1 MTWGRR
7 VLTVAFVA
15 GLVFMPCAL
24 GAQPTGRP
32 PRIGLLVWGPA
43 AVEWLRDGLRDLGYT
58 EGHDVIFE
66 VRVSK
71 GPGDLPD
78 LAAQLIGLRVDVI
91 FAPTTPDALAAQKAT
106 RTIPIVFAGAGDPV
120 GTGLVTSLAR
130 PGANVTGV
138 TSMTRDLEAK
148 RLQILTEALPGLKQ
162 VGVVWRPSGPL
173 LAVQR
178 RMLSDLETAAQTLK
192 LKVRIAEWTDT
203 TDLDRTLSGLV
214 GLGVGAVIAQPH
226 VELFRERSRLAA
238 AATRHRL
245 PVLADSREYAEAGV
259 LLTYGA
265 KYSEIVRQAATHVV
279 KVLRGAR
286 PADLPVEQP
295 TKFDLVVNLRTAKT
309 LGLTLPSGL
318 LSRAESVI
326 E

>member
-1 MTWGRR
+1 MTWERR
-7 VLTVAFVA
+7 VLIVAFVA
-15 GLVFMPCAL
+15 GILFVPFAL
-24 GAQPTGRP
+24 GAQPTGRA

-43 AVEWLRDGLRDLGYT
+43 PVEWLRDGLRDLGYT
-58 EGHDVIFE
+58 EGQNIILD

-78 LAAQLIGLRVDVI
+78 LAAQLIALRVDVI
-91 FAPTTPDALAAQKAT
+91 FAPTTPDALAAPKAT
-106 RTIPIVFAGAGDPV
+106 GTIPIVFAGAGDPV
-120 GTGLVTSLAR
+120 GAGLVTSLAR
-130 PGANVTGV
+130 PGANITGV

-148 RLQILTEALPGLKQ
+148 RLQLLTDALPGLKH

-173 LAVQR
+173 VGLQR
-178 RMLSDLETAAQTLK
+178 RMLAELETAAQTLQLK
-192 LKVRIAEWTDT
+192 LRVAEWTDA
-203 TDLDRTLSGLV
+203 TDLDRALSGLASH
-214 GLGVGAVIAQPH
+214 GVGAVIAQPH

-238 AATRHRL
+238 AAARHRL

-265 KYSEIVRQAATHVV
+265 KYSEIVRQAATHVH
-279 KVLRGAR
+279 KILRGTR

-295 TKFDLVVNLRTAKT
+295 TRFDLVVNLRTAKAF
-309 LGLTLPSGL
+309 GLTLPHGL

>member
-1 MTWGRR
+1 MTSERR
-7 VLTVAFVA
+7 VLIAA
-15 GLVFMPCAL
+15 CLVGILLVPFAS
-24 GAQPTGRP
+24 GAQPTGRL
-32 PRIGLLVWGPA
+32 PRIGVLVWGPA
-43 AVEWLRDGLRDLGYT
+43 PVEWLRDGFRDLGYT
-58 EGHDVIFE
+58 EGRNIILD

-78 LAAQLIGLRVDVI
+78 LVAQLIALRVDVI
-91 FAPTTPDALAAQKAT
+91 VAPTTPDALAAQKAT
-106 RTIPIVFAGAGDPV
+106 GTIPIVFAGAGDPV
-120 GTGLVTSLAR
+120 GAALVTSLAR
-130 PGANVTGV
+130 PGANITGV

-173 LAVQR
+173 IELQK
-178 RMLSDLETAAQTLK
+178 RMLAELETAAQTLK
-192 LKVRIAEWTDT
+192 LQLRVAEWADAP
-203 TDLDRTLSGLV
+203 DLDRALSGLARQ
-214 GLGVGAVIAQPH
+214 GVGAVIAQPH
-226 VELFRERSRLAA
+226 VELFRERDRLAA
-238 AATRHRL
+238 AAARHRL

-265 KYSEIVRQAATHVV
+265 RYSEIVRQSATHVH
-279 KVLRGAR
+279 KILRGAR

-295 TKFDLVVNLRTAKT
+295 TKFDLVVNLRTAKAI
-309 LGLTLPSGL
+309 GLTLSPGL